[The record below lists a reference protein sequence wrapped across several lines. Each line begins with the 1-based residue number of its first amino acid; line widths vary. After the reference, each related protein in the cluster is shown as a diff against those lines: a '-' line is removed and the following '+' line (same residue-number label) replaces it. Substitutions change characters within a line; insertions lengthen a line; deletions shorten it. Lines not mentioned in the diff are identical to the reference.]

1 MTKDE
6 LVALAKKVKGNLR
19 ITKVVCTRS
28 VKGRNGD
35 TFAGFSAAYNSVQ
48 EDGARGLDEV
58 MEEGDSSN
66 AVGAMSFEEAMVASI
81 ILGREA
87 DLSAHN
93 NALAGGNISNA
104 DHRVAIAA
112 IKANYHRLM
121 MGLVTDPKEDN
132 KPKEEN
138 GKPIT

>member
-6 LVALAKKVKGNLR
+6 LVALAKKVKTNIR
-19 ITKVVCTRS
+19 FTKVICTRS
-28 VKGRNGD
+28 VKGRAGD
-35 TFAGFSAAYNSVQ
+35 TFVGFSAAYNSVQ
-48 EDGARGLDEV
+48 EDGARGFDQLMPDGDGGQSTGS
-58 MEEGDSSN
+58 MSYEEG
-66 AVGAMSFEEAMVASI
+66 VVASI

-87 DLSAHN
+87 DIAAHN
-93 NALAGGNISNA
+93 HALAGGNISNN

-132 KPKEEN
+132 
-138 GKPIT
+138 GKTT